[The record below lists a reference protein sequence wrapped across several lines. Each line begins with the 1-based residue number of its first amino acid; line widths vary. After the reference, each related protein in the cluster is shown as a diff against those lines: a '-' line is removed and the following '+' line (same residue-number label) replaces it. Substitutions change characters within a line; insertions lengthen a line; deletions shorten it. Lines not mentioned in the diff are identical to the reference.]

1 MTNGPG
7 IEAGALWMGVN
18 NGANVF
24 SEVEKASCSE
34 TDSPSV
40 KGPTLVPEFS
50 PASVAALQ
58 IELV

>member
-1 MTNGPG
+1 MTNGRG

-18 NGANVF
+18 HGANVF
-24 SEVEKASCSE
+24 SEVEKASCRK

-40 KGPTLVPEFS
+40 KGRTLVHEFP
-50 PASVAALQ
+50 PASVSALQ